1 MTKLVSQD
9 SCPADVSSAV
19 VNQAQLAP
27 AAEPHCDIAWH
38 ALYTRHQHEK
48 IAAHILTEKGFEVFL
63 PLYSTVHR
71 WKDRAKKLSLP
82 LFPGYVFFQG
92 GLERRHDIVSTM
104 GVHSLVC
111 VGTQVAVISDQEIH
125 AVRRAADAC
134 TATEP
139 HPFLRN
145 GDRVRVTSGP
155 LHGVEG
161 ILIRKK
167 DGLRLI
173 LSINLLQR
181 SIAVEVDALAVAPV
195 SNPLPARLEPR
206 GEASGRATN

>member
-1 MTKLVSQD
+1 MQFSRSNRTAEASDALSSQE
-9 SCPADVSSAV
+9 
-19 VNQAQLAP
+19 QLSP
-27 AAEPHCDIAWH
+27 SAEPHFDIGWH

-48 IAAHILTEKGFEVFL
+48 IAAYILTEKGFEVFL
-63 PLYSTVHR
+63 PVYAAVHR
-71 WKDRAKKLSLP
+71 WKDRAKRLSLP

-92 GLERRHDIVSTM
+92 GLDRRHEIVSTM

-134 TATEP
+134 SATEP
-139 HPFLRN
+139 HPFLHN

-195 SNPLPARLEPR
+195 SNPLPARLESR
-206 GEASGRATN
+206 GGTNGRATN